1 MLLPASLLR
10 SAVAERNGG
19 AGSTA
24 ILLRFLLRDELMAEG
39 RQLTYAHRSE
49 AASGITLQRP
59 PLSGHV
65 RRSRATTAFPSPSN
79 AAQQRW
85 ILCIVSFSLLSN
97 SRAVT
102 PSFDDGASTMELRRF
117 EQLQALLRRHAA
129 VGSGDTLPSS
139 SVSSVA
145 ERNGGAGSTAI
156 LLRFLLRDEL
166 MAEGRQLT
174 YAHRSE
180 AASGITLQ
188 RPPLS
193 GHVRR
198 SRATMAFP
206 SPSNAAQQRWVLEVT
221 FHLLCS

>member
-1 MLLPASLLR
+1 MELRRFEQLQALLRRHAAVGSGDTLPSSSVSSVQRAALRLAEHVDGMLLPASLLR

-85 ILCIVSFSLLSN
+85 
-97 SRAVT
+97 
-102 PSFDDGASTMELRRF
+102 
-117 EQLQALLRRHAA
+117 
-129 VGSGDTLPSS
+129 
-139 SVSSVA
+139 
-145 ERNGGAGSTAI
+145 
-156 LLRFLLRDEL
+156 
-166 MAEGRQLT
+166 
-174 YAHRSE
+174 
-180 AASGITLQ
+180 
-188 RPPLS
+188 
-193 GHVRR
+193 
-198 SRATMAFP
+198 
-206 SPSNAAQQRWVLEVT
+206 VLEVT